1 MIGADFSG
9 ADIRGCNITNTLLW
23 GANFKQV
30 KFSDI

>member
-1 MIGADFSG
+1 M
-9 ADIRGCNITNTLLW
+9 W